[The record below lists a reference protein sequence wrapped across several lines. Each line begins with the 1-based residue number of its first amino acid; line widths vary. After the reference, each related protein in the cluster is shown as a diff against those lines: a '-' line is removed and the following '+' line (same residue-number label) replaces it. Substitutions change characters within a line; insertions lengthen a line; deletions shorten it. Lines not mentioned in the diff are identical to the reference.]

1 MVYVLAM
8 LKNTAAL
15 SRTWSS
21 RSLCAVSLLNVLA
34 FGAGALAACP
44 PTFVAASFQPMAGSP
59 FTVVVGDFNHD
70 GRRDLAAANFSSS
83 DATVRFADPTVPG
96 TYLGPIHIPLSFNPR
111 GAAVA
116 DFNHDNIDDLAV
128 VYNGGGAANT
138 RLAIMI
144 SNGNGTFQTPAL
156 YPIAS
161 QPFQLRVADFNHD
174 GNPDLANLCA
184 CGSVS
189 ILLGNADG
197 TFQPYTSHASGTF
210 ASGLAIA
217 DMNGDGALDLVLT
230 TNLAPSG
237 AGQVGVALGV
247 PPHSASFGPVNS
259 YATGWFSAAESAVG
273 NFDAGGT
280 PDVVVT
286 NRTSNRVQVMLN
298 DGVGVLTPQTAR
310 FSGSQPQD
318 VAVADFNGDG
328 LLDVAAA
335 NWGGASVIVYAGNGL
350 GGLAAGITFAVS
362 ANPNSITVADMN
374 NDGKPDIITG
384 DQTGGNASILLNA
397 TCYSIANL
405 VGPGGSTCDSQL
417 TADDVIA
424 FLSGFFAQQ
433 PISDVAR
440 LGGAI
445 GPDGLWTADDVMAFL
460 SAFFAGCL

>member
-1 MVYVLAM
+1 M
-8 LKNTAAL
+8 LKHTAAL
-15 SRTWSS
+15 VRTCTS
-21 RSLCAVSLLNVLA
+21 RSLCAVGSFAA
-34 FGAGALAACP
+34 FAIGPGAFAACP
-44 PTFVAASFQPMAGSP
+44 PTFVATSFQSMQGSP
-59 FTVVVGDFNHD
+59 YTVVVGDFNHD
-70 GRRDLAAANFSSS
+70 GRKDLAAANFSSS
-83 DATVRFADPTVPG
+83 DATVRFADPNNPG
-96 TYLGPIHIPLSFNPR
+96 IYFGAIHIPLSFNPR

-116 DFNHDNIDDLAV
+116 DFNHDQIDDLAV
-128 VYNGGGAANT
+128 VYNGGGPANT

-174 GNPDLANLCA
+174 GNPDIANLCG
-184 CGSVS
+184 CGSIS
-189 ILLGNADG
+189 ILLGNANG

-210 ASGLAIA
+210 WSGLAVA

-237 AGQVGVALGV
+237 AGQVGVAFGV

-259 YATGWFSAAESAVG
+259 HPTGWFSAWEAAVG
-273 NFDAGGT
+273 HFNSDGT
-280 PDVVVT
+280 PDIVVT
-286 NRTSNRVQVMLN
+286 SRLNNRVNVMLN
-298 DGVGVLTPQTAR
+298 DGAGVFTAQPAP
-310 FSGSQPQD
+310 FSGVQPQD
-318 VAVADFNGDG
+318 LVVADFNGDG
-328 LLDVAAA
+328 VLDVAVA
-335 NWGGASVIVYAGNGL
+335 NWGGSSVTVHAGNGS
-350 GGLAAGITFAVS
+350 GGLASGIAFPVS

-397 TCYSIANL
+397 TCFSIANL

-445 GPDGLWTADDVMAFL
+445 GPDGLWTADDVVAFL

>member
-1 MVYVLAM
+1 MPEHIDDSLLASRWQARCVAG
-8 LKNTAAL
+8 LIATFSLSTAA
-15 SRTWSS
+15 S
-21 RSLCAVSLLNVLA
+21 
-34 FGAGALAACP
+34 AACP
-44 PTFVAASFQPMAGSP
+44 PTFIAANFQPMQGSP
-59 FTVVVGDFNHD
+59 YTVVVGDFNHD
-70 GRRDLAAANFSSS
+70 GRNDLAAANFSSS
-83 DATVRFADPTVPG
+83 DATVRFADPNNPG
-96 TYLGPIHIPLSFNPR
+96 IYFGAIHIPLGLNPR

-128 VYNGGGAANT
+128 VYNGGGPANT

-161 QPFQLRVADFNHD
+161 QPIRLRIADFNHD
-174 GNPDLANLCA
+174 GNPDIANLCG
-184 CGSVS
+184 CGSIS
-189 ILLGNADG
+189 ILLGNANG

-210 ASGLAIA
+210 WDGFAIA

-230 TNLAPSG
+230 SSLVPSA

-247 PPHSASFGPVNS
+247 PPHSASFGAVTS
-259 YATGWFSAAESAVG
+259 YATGWFSAQQVAVG
-273 NFDAGGT
+273 HFNPGSQL
-280 PDVVVT
+280 DVVVT
-286 NRTSNRVQVMLN
+286 NTISSRVGVLLN
-298 DGVGVLTPQTAR
+298 DG
-310 FSGSQPQD
+310 SGALLAQPAALSSQPQD
-318 VAVADFNGDG
+318 VATADFNGDG
-328 LLDVAAA
+328 LLDVAVA
-335 NWGGASVIVYAGNGL
+335 NWSNASVTIHAGNGS
-350 GGLAAGITFAVS
+350 GGLGAAITYAVS

-433 PISDVAR
+433 PIADVAR

-445 GPDGLWTADDVMAFL
+445 GPDGQWTADDVVAFL
-460 SAFFAGCL
+460 AAFFAGCT